1 MVSGPSKGL
10 NGGMIHL
17 DATRLRRIHKLSR
30 AFQARSPCSAPAP
43 KLDPTSALTV
53 RPAPSQKAVLPSRHR
68 YYFRPLIRTCNLTN
82 NENWWIEQLPE
93 GNPRKYKIPYKKVN
107 LYHNM
112 PGFAGIFI
120 YIYLLYQ
127 KPVWEIPAFH
137 RRSPNWNNFQLNLQ
151 RQRY

>member
-43 KLDPTSALTV
+43 ELDPTSALTA

-68 YYFRPLIRTCNLTN
+68 CHSRPLIPTCSSTN
-82 NENWWIEQLPE
+82 SENWWIEQLPE
-93 GNPRKYKIPYKKVN
+93 GNPRRYKIPCKKVDS
-107 LYHNM
+107 YHSM
-112 PGFAGIFI
+112 PGLAGISI
-120 YIYLLYQ
+120 YVCPLYQ
-127 KPVWEIPAFH
+127 KPVWGIPALH
-137 RRSPNWNNFQLNLQ
+137 RRSPSWNNSQLNLQ